1 MNYGEIKTCDIANG
15 EGVRVSLFVSGC
27 THHCKNCFNDVA
39 WDFGYGKPF
48 TEETEEMLLKALEP
62 DFVDGLSLL
71 GGEPF
76 EPEHQYVLLS
86 LLQRVRREFPQ
97 KTIWAYSGYVY
108 EELSGK
114 EVGTGRARCEVTD
127 AVLACVDVLVDG
139 EFMKDKKNI
148 SLQFRGSENQRLIDL
163 RKTEEAGEIVWWK
176 QK

>member
-1 MNYGEIKTCDIANG
+1 MNKGDTPPRSIQNEEEYLQEEADIKEVEEELMEALRPG
-15 EGVRVSLFVSGC
+15 Y
-27 THHCKNCFNDVA
+27 VA
-39 WDFGYGKPF
+39 
-48 TEETEEMLLKALEP
+48 
-62 DFVDGLSLL
+62 GLTLL

-114 EVGTGRARCEVTD
+114 EIGTGRARCEVTD
-127 AVLACVDVLVDG
+127 AVLSCVDVLVDG

>member
-1 MNYGEIKTCDIANG
+1 MT
-15 EGVRVSLFVSGC
+15 
-27 THHCKNCFNDVA
+27 
-39 WDFGYGKPF
+39 
-48 TEETEEMLLKALEP
+48 
-62 DFVDGLSLL
+62 LL

-127 AVLACVDVLVDG
+127 AVLSCVDVLVDG

>member
-1 MNYGEIKTCDIANG
+1 MFSAGDMEFYIWTTVYK
-15 EGVRVSLFVSGC
+15 RSGRRI
-27 THHCKNCFNDVA
+27 DGSVA
-39 WDFGYGKPF
+39 
-48 TEETEEMLLKALEP
+48 A
-62 DFVDGLSLL
+62 
-71 GGEPF
+71 GEPF

-86 LLQRVRREFPQ
+86 LLQRVRREFPK